1 MIDIIVSKIGAGRYI
16 QGSGALTCIGKEA
29 QYFGKKAFL
38 IGGEHALNSAFPAIE
53 KSLRKYEIEFEVK
66 TNKGFCSYE
75 NLDLFCEE
83 ASFKSA
89 DMIIGVGGGKSI
101 DLSKAVA
108 AKLGIPII
116 TVPTIA
122 ATCAAWA
129 PLSIMYSQDGK
140 PKGPL
145 SHEYEIN
152 CVIADLDI
160 LAKAPERTL
169 ASGIA
174 DSFAKSEEISNGEPE
189 RNLDSTDV
197 RVYTS
202 YRLAK
207 VIDEILY
214 HSGQD
219 AYNDCKNNNASKT
232 LSDIVYANIAIT
244 GACSGFASGSNQ
256 LAIAHTFNN
265 ALRNGYTEQV
275 NQCYHGEVVGVGLIV
290 QMYYNKS
297 LNIKSYKSICESLNL
312 PINLNQLNIKPS
324 DEIFDYV
331 LKYII
336 DKMQIN
342 SDMAGVQRIKDGLID
357 IFK

>member
-1 MIDIIVSKIGAGRYI
+1 MIDVIVSKIGSGRYI
-16 QGSGALTCIGKEA
+16 QGSGALACIGKEA
-29 QYFGKKAFL
+29 QRFGKKAFL
-38 IGGEHALNSAFPAIE
+38 IGGGRALNAAFPSIE
-53 KSLRKYEIEFEVK
+53 KSFQKYGIVFDVK

-75 NLDLFCEE
+75 NMDFFCSE
-83 ASFKSA
+83 ASSKSA

-122 ATCAAWA
+122 ATCAAWT

-145 SHEYEIN
+145 YHEYEIN
-152 CVIADLDI
+152 CVIVDLDI
-160 LAKAPERTL
+160 LAKAPVRTL

-174 DSFAKSEEISNGEPE
+174 DSFAKSEEITNGEPG
-189 RNLDSTDV
+189 RNLDNTDV
-197 RVYTS
+197 RVHTS

-214 HSGQD
+214 HSALD

-232 LSDIVYANIAIT
+232 LSDIIYANIAIT

-265 ALRNGYTEQV
+265 ALRKGFTEQI
-275 NQCYHGEVVGVGLIV
+275 NEFYHGEVVGVGLIV
-290 QMYYNKS
+290 QMYYNNS
-297 LNIKSYKSICESLNL
+297 PNINSYKSICVSLNL
-312 PINLNQLNIKPS
+312 PINLKQLNIMPS
-324 DEIFDYV
+324 GEIYDYV
-331 LKYII
+331 LKYVV

-342 SDMAGVQRIKDGLID
+342 TDIAGIQRIKDGLID